1 MDRSLTL
8 LLVLVALLPVRAAAQ
23 EPGWLLEDERNT
35 IGVFGENAESVVFI
49 RNVKVQY
56 NPWVRDNTEV
66 QQGTGSGF
74 VWDRDG
80 HIVTNYHVVRG
91 GERFIVTFADGTS
104 YDAEPVGGDI
114 NKDLAVLK
122 VEAPGGSL
130 NPVERGDSD
139 GLIVGQK
146 VLAIGNPFGLDQT
159 LTTGVISALGREI
172 RSLAN
177 VPIVDVIQTDASI
190 NPGNSGGPLLDSRG
204 RLIGVNTAIINRTG
218 ANVGIGFA
226 VPVNTVE
233 RIVPQIIRT
242 GRTQRA
248 GLGIGIVSARSM
260 AGLGVEG
267 VGVREVVRGSPA
279 SRAGIEPLRQDLR
292 GRVYGDVIIALEGEP
307 IRGYDDLYKLLDGLE
322 PGDRVEIRVLR
333 DLQEELEFEL
343 RLVDVNATND

>member
-1 MDRSLTL
+1 
-8 LLVLVALLPVRAAAQ
+8 
-23 EPGWLLEDERNT
+23 
-35 IGVFGENAESVVFI
+35 
-49 RNVKVQY
+49 
-56 NPWVRDNTEV
+56 
-66 QQGTGSGF
+66 
-74 VWDRDG
+74 
-80 HIVTNYHVVRG
+80 
-91 GERFIVTFADGTS
+91 
-104 YDAEPVGGDI
+104 
-114 NKDLAVLK
+114 
-122 VEAPGGSL
+122 
-130 NPVERGDSD
+130 
-139 GLIVGQK
+139 
-146 VLAIGNPFGLDQT
+146 
-159 LTTGVISALGREI
+159 
-172 RSLAN
+172 
-177 VPIVDVIQTDASI
+177 
-190 NPGNSGGPLLDSRG
+190 
-204 RLIGVNTAIINRTG
+204 
-218 ANVGIGFA
+218 